1 MNNFLF
7 LKKNLKKLIPKI
19 YNITKVIHFQNLH
32 PTIYFSIS
40 LKEQLKYIFGKNKL
54 VI

>member
-1 MNNFLF
+1 MKF
-7 LKKNLKKLIPKI
+7 KNLR
-19 YNITKVIHFQNLH
+19 

-54 VI
+54 FINQIVINI